1 MQLGRHLGNLQQT
14 PLVTDVNHV
23 VAAATYL
30 DPVTM
35 FLDLFFTLEKTS
47 LVATIATLSHT
58 LIRTIV
64 GSDRMCLE
72 ARMLEENRAQK
83 SRRLGF
89 QGINGV
95 RIHCCVHL
103 VLPPILQACYGC
115 PESSISKL
123 EIEREIPKQLFCTF
137 TTHSLTH
144 LALPKMTGGEG
155 LINLVP
161 VIDDCYTPQII
172 YGTVKSL
179 LQGIGCV

>member
-1 MQLGRHLGNLQQT
+1 MLSSISDKSHSRKYQIW
-14 PLVTDVNHV
+14 D
-23 VAAATYL
+23 
-30 DPVTM
+30 
-35 FLDLFFTLEKTS
+35 S
-47 LVATIATLSHT
+47 LRNQMERSSSVISPTTNWACDAPPQACSSCLRCTREVCHSSL
-58 LIRTIV
+58 
-64 GSDRMCLE
+64 RMC
-72 ARMLEENRAQK
+72 K
-83 SRRLGF
+83 VTPTTGF
-89 QGINGV
+89 MALSLSAIV
-95 RIHCCVHL
+95 HCCVHL